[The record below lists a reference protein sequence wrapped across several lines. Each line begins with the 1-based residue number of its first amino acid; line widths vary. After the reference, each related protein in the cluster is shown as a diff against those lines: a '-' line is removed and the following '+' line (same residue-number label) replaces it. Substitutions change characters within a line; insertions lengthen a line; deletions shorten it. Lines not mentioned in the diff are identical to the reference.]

1 MLLKK
6 AGSDVGLILTI
17 GNINVDLICQ
27 VPRLPSPDDKVI
39 VSNLEI
45 VPGGGACNFAVGL
58 SRLGSK
64 VSLFGHVGNDQNG
77 RIGLISLIEEQ
88 IDVSRVI
95 KEEKHATGFVII
107 LVDKEGQT
115 MKIGYREANAKLA
128 PKDITGK
135 LLSEVKIVHASSVSA
150 KVALKIAQVCNK
162 KSIIA
167 SIDFGG
173 ELMTETSQVLQ
184 EIINNYSLI
193 FLNKIAFE
201 KAYGYLPT
209 KENLDALRL
218 NKSTILNVTLGP
230 EGSYII
236 SRNGVQKIPSFKV
249 PVVDTTG
256 AGDAYAA
263 GFIHSYQQNPSLS
276 ECGKYAAA
284 CAALQITL
292 SNARDGMPR
301 KDEVEEFINAKNKTL
316 N

>member
-1 MLLKK
+1 M
-6 AGSDVGLILTI
+6 ILTI

-39 VSNLEI
+39 VSNLAI

-64 VSLFGHVGNDQNG
+64 VSLFGHVGDDQNG
-77 RIGLISLIEEQ
+77 KLGLSSLIDEK

-95 KEEKHATGFVII
+95 KEEAYATGFVII

-115 MKIGYREANAKLA
+115 VKIGYRDANTKLS
-128 PKDITGK
+128 PKEITGQ
-135 LLSEVKIVHASSVSA
+135 LFSNVKIVHASSVSA
-150 KVALKIAQVCNK
+150 KVALKIAQVCKK
-162 KSIIA
+162 KSIVS
-167 SIDFGG
+167 SIDFVW
-173 ELMTETSQVLQ
+173 ELMTESSQVLQ
-184 EIINNYSLI
+184 EIIQNYSLV

-201 KAYGYLPT
+201 KAYGFLPT
-209 KENLDALRL
+209 KEKLDSLRL
-218 NKSTILNVTLGP
+218 SETTILNVTLGP
-230 EGSYII
+230 EGSYIL
-236 SRNGVQKIPSFKV
+236 SRDGVQKIPSYEV

-263 GFIHSYQQNPSLS
+263 GFIHSYQQNISLS
-276 ECGKYAAA
+276 DCGKYAAA

-301 KDEVEEFINAKNKTL
+301 KDEVDDFINAKNKTL

>member
-1 MLLKK
+1 
-6 AGSDVGLILTI
+6 LILTI

-27 VPRLPSPDDKVI
+27 VPRLPKPDDKVV

-58 SRLGSK
+58 SRLGTD
-64 VSLFGHVGNDQNG
+64 VSLFGHVGDDQNG
-77 RIGLISLIEEQ
+77 KIGLLSLVEENV
-88 IDVSRVI
+88 DVSKVI
-95 KEEKHATGFVII
+95 KEKNQATGFVII

-115 MKIGYREANAKLA
+115 IKIGYREANAKLSTS
-128 PKDITGK
+128 DISKK
-135 LLSEVKIVHASSVSA
+135 LVSKMKIVHASSISA
-150 KVALKIAQVCNK
+150 NVALKIAETCKKNK
-162 KSIIA
+162 IIS

-173 ELMTETSQVLQ
+173 ELMNEPKEVLQ
-184 EIINNYSLI
+184 KIINNYSLI

-201 KAYGYLPT
+201 KSYGFAPT
-209 KENLDALRL
+209 KENLEKLVL
-218 NKSTILNVTLGP
+218 NNSTILNITLGS
-230 EGSYII
+230 EGSFIV
-236 SRNGVQKIPSFKV
+236 SNGAINKIAAYKV

-263 GFIHSYQQNPSLS
+263 GFIHTFQQNKSLI
-276 ECGKYAAA
+276 ECGNYATA

-301 KDEVEEFINAKNKTL
+301 KEEVEEFIKAKNKKL

>member
-1 MLLKK
+1 M
-6 AGSDVGLILTI
+6 ILTI

-39 VSNLEI
+39 VSNLDI

-77 RIGLISLIEEQ
+77 RMGLTSLIEEK

-95 KEEKHATGFVII
+95 KEETYATGFVII

-115 MKIGYREANAKLA
+115 VKIGYRDANTKLS
-128 PKDITGK
+128 PECITEQ
-135 LLSEVKIVHASSVSA
+135 LLSDVKIVHASSVSA
-150 KVALKIAQVCNK
+150 KVALKIAQVCSK
-162 KSIIA
+162 KSITS

-173 ELMTETSQVLQ
+173 ELMTESSEVLQ
-184 EIINNYSLI
+184 EIIQKYSLI

-201 KAYGYLPT
+201 KAYGFLPT
-209 KENLDALRL
+209 KENLSTLRL

-230 EGSYII
+230 EGSYIV
-236 SRNGVQKIPSFKV
+236 SRDGIQKIPSFEV

-263 GFIHSYQQNPSLS
+263 GFIHSYQQNHSLS

-301 KDEVEEFINAKNKTL
+301 KTEVEEFINAKNNTL

>member
-1 MLLKK
+1 M
-6 AGSDVGLILTI
+6 ILTI

-39 VSNLEI
+39 VSNLDI

-77 RIGLISLIEEQ
+77 RMGLTSLIEEK

-95 KEEKHATGFVII
+95 KEETYATGFVII

-115 MKIGYREANAKLA
+115 VKIGYRDANTKLS
-128 PKDITGK
+128 PEGITEQ
-135 LLSEVKIVHASSVSA
+135 LLSDVKIVHASSVSA
-150 KVALKIAQVCNK
+150 KVALKIAQVCRK
-162 KSIIA
+162 KSIIS

-173 ELMTETSQVLQ
+173 ELMTESSEVLQ
-184 EIINNYSLI
+184 EIIQKYSLI

-201 KAYGYLPT
+201 KAYGFLPT
-209 KENLDALRL
+209 KENLATLRL
-218 NKSTILNVTLGP
+218 NESTILNVTLGP
-230 EGSYII
+230 EGSYIV
-236 SRNGVQKIPSFKV
+236 SRDGIQKIPSFDV

-263 GFIHSYQQNPSLS
+263 GFIHSYQQNHSLS

-301 KDEVEEFINAKNKTL
+301 KTEVEEFINAKNNTL